1 MIMSPA
7 VCLCLFFLY
16 ICTSIIYGLDDDYIH
31 SKIDPIIA
39 NLTQDG
45 NLTIV
50 SADQTAVLYSLYT
63 STNGEKWDWRKI
75 GKIWNFTEEPV
86 NPCDDWQGVFC
97 DDIGNG
103 YGTIIAV
110 ELSEMNLK
118 GPLPNNW
125 TGLSSLINM
134 DLALNA
140 INGTIPSSIGLLQN
154 VTALDL
160 SHNFFTGT
168 IPPTYFHNLTCI
180 EWIAFGGNKLHGR
193 LPEFGNLEHLLFL
206 NLYSNQFFG
215 TIPQSIMNLK
225 NLNRLYIGENL
236 LTGSIQNITSLRKL
250 QRLSLNKNSFTQAF
264 PDNIG
269 DLEHLTYLYI
279 QDNHLTGTIPESL
292 ALNSTKLIYF
302 TCYLNYLTG
311 PLPKKGSSW
320 KDLQNFIIDDNLLT
334 GFLPNYAQYWKVLR
348 QYIVYGNYFTSTL
361 PTGLSQLSA
370 LEVILAQNNF
380 LTGNPSSAFNTTAQT
395 ILNTVDLSANYFN
408 GNLPDTVFGPSLIS
422 FTSFKTCFGGGIPQA
437 ICNAPGIQI
446 LDLDGMASQC
456 SDSVWPGI
464 PNSPQHTTVV
474 SSGIP
479 SCIWSFAN
487 LTQLRLSGNGLTG
500 SIPWQ
505 SSYGNLTDL
514 DLSYNSF
521 SGTIPDTLQ
530 SWKKLLTFN
539 LEYNKFCGD
548 ITQTGLLSYAY
559 SENEIGVTLSLSM
572 NRLSG
577 IIPLELLHAE
587 NINIVNGNLFS
598 CSEPHPPPY
607 SDPNNT
613 DYVCGSNLL
622 DISLYGLIGLGCI
635 ITIFVCLFL
644 KTVDYIFYTK
654 YQPIANEQ
662 QNNNHNNNLSRS
674 TGDSAVSGL
683 CYIRQKKLT
692 FSDIY
697 DMLYNTRGLQ
707 SLLIQSH
714 NLEVS
719 IKLQRMDRNSSR
731 SLWESVSLIFQDH
744 DLSLKI
750 FFIKILY
757 WRSKV
762 VEIIQYD
769 MTTRKELQNLI
780 QFLRSLRT
788 MRRLTIFIMLL
799 EVIITVPLYEG
810 LKYYYRTYQTQY
822 HWLISGAFLSGHPS
836 AAAILVVWGVLL
848 AISLFVIQWNIPK
861 QLEDTFTLP
870 SLISTTSY
878 AEGVNNNSMN
888 SRITSDE
895 TQKASQT
902 DEANKK
908 SNESRN
914 HSSTNKTV
922 TVRRYFESVTFLKF
936 SRSKKPEDSQ
946 DMGPVQTSTQ
956 SFAALRDTKS
966 GRETLS
972 RKTMTRL
979 TTVVKKVQEKRFW
992 VNIIALVGNGCI
1004 VLVFKTA
1011 CIYLLLVSNT
1021 SFVSKLL
1028 IEVALSSVDLIWG
1041 SIILPMIIS
1050 SLPENR
1056 STSRMLLKV
1065 FMLFF
1070 NSVIAPA
1077 LIIAVADPSCFNG
1090 LFWPQDTLTEKFRFN
1105 SCLVY
1110 STLDPS
1116 YCQLSNSWE
1125 TSLDFT
1131 PSWIYNYTCY
1141 STVLISYIPIFLL
1154 TYISLALF
1162 IPTLTIFLLS
1172 RKRRPWILKYFPGVY
1187 YIERTDRPT
1196 LKNNNN
1202 NENTATNNMNPLHG
1216 TPNETSN
1223 RSSGQQ
1229 KQPADGNNDNS
1240 FGNSHSLNS
1249 SFLKHTDL
1257 LENNYSGG
1265 KNMDSERNSDQ
1276 GSSSKGSSFSG
1287 QDPTKMVKFASS
1299 LPPSPKKAGFGSMMP
1314 SVESVDSVVITD
1326 QLLKDSKNHVI
1337 SHQHYQKEEKNK
1349 RVILF
1354 PAFILASAVHH
1365 LLILLTFGLMC
1376 PSLAVVIALVSVT
1389 TTFTW
1394 EVLVGRW
1401 IMRDQKLLGTF
1412 DERFAGP
1419 YTLKLDELCEKVCC
1433 SPRKC
1438 FFLLC
1443 YGSAAF
1449 YGLCTLDMAGDEL
1462 GWEKALFAPIVAF
1475 VVATVLYVVFKEDR
1489 TCLRPRGPST
1499 SVDQQN
1505 LKNPLSVEGAD
1516 DDVDDDEDGLE
1527 SGNGAGR
1534 RSSVQLTN
1542 RSTTS
1547 KNT

>member
-1 MIMSPA
+1 MSPA
-7 VCLCLFFLY
+7 VYLCLSFLCIY
-16 ICTSIIYGLDDDYIH
+16 TSIVYGLDDDYII
-31 SKIDPIIA
+31 SKIEPIIA
-39 NLTQDG
+39 NLTQDA

-50 SADQTAVLYSLYT
+50 SADQTAVLYSLYS
-63 STNGEKWDWRKI
+63 STHGGKWDWRKI

-103 YGTIIAV
+103 FGTIIAV

-140 INGTIPSSIGLLQN
+140 INGTIPASIGLLPN
-154 VTALDL
+154 LTALDF
-160 SHNFFTGT
+160 SRNFFTGT

-180 EWIAFGGNKLHGR
+180 EWIAFSGNKLHGR
-193 LPEFGNLEHLLFL
+193 LPEFGNLERLFYL
-206 NLYSNQFFG
+206 NLYNNQFFG
-215 TIPQSIMNLK
+215 PIPQSIMNLK

-236 LTGSIQNITSLRKL
+236 LTGSIQNITALRKL
-250 QRLSLNKNSFTQAF
+250 QRLSLNKNIFTQAF
-264 PDNIG
+264 PNNFG

-279 QDNHLTGTIPESL
+279 QENYLTGTIPQSL
-292 ALNSTKLIYF
+292 TINSTKLIYF
-302 TCYLNYLTG
+302 TCYLNDLTG
-311 PLPKKGSSW
+311 PLPKKGSNW
-320 KDLQNFIIDDNLLT
+320 KDLQNFIIDDNYLT
-334 GFLPNYAQYWKVLR
+334 GFLPNYVESWRVLR

-370 LEVILAQNNF
+370 LEVILVQNNL
-380 LTGNPSSAFNTTAQT
+380 LTGNPSSAFNSSAQN
-395 ILNTVDLSANYFN
+395 ILNTVDLSVNYFD
-408 GNLPDTVFGPSLIS
+408 GNLPDTVFGPAMLS
-422 FTSFKTCFGGGIPQA
+422 FTAFKTCFGGSLPA
-437 ICNAPGIQI
+437 SICNSQGLQI

-456 SDSVWPGI
+456 STSVWPGI
-464 PNSPQHTTVV
+464 PNSPQHTTVIT
-474 SSGIP
+474 SGIP

-500 SIPWQ
+500 SIPLQ

-521 SGTIPDTLQ
+521 SGPIPDTLQ

-548 ITQTGLLSYAY
+548 ITQTGQLTYAY
-559 SENEIGVTLSLSM
+559 DEDQIGVTLSLSM

-577 IIPLELLHAE
+577 IIPLEILNAE

-598 CSEPHPPPY
+598 CSDPHPPPY
-607 SDPNNT
+607 SDPNSN
-613 DYVCGSNLL
+613 DYVCASNLL
-622 DISLYGLIGLGCI
+622 DISLYGLIGLGGI
-635 ITIFVCLFL
+635 IVIFVCLFL
-644 KTVDYIFYTK
+644 KTIDYIFFTK
-654 YQPIANEQ
+654 YQPIGNEQ
-662 QNNNHNNNLSRS
+662 QQNNSSQNNDSNTRE
-674 TGDSAVSGL
+674 SAVTGL
-683 CYIRQKKLT
+683 CYIRQKKPSL
-692 FSDIY
+692 SEIY

-719 IKLQRMDRNSSR
+719 IKLQRMDRSSSR
-731 SLWESVSLIFQDH
+731 SLWESVSLFYQDH

-762 VEIIQYD
+762 IEIIQYD

-788 MRRLTIFIMLL
+788 IRRLTIFIMLL
-799 EVIITVPLYEG
+799 EVIITCPLYDG

-822 HWLISGAFLSGHPS
+822 RWLISGAFLSGHPS

-870 SLISTTSY
+870 SMISTSSF
-878 AEGVNNNSMN
+878 AVGENSN
-888 SRITSDE
+888 SLDSRVTSDE
-895 TQKASQT
+895 TQKTNQVDADNQ
-902 DEANKK
+902 K
-908 SNESRN
+908 SKQSSNT
-914 HSSTNKTV
+914 STNKSI
-922 TVRRYFESVTFLKF
+922 TVRRYFESITFFNF
-936 SRSKKPEDSQ
+936 SISKKDSQ
-946 DMGPVQTSTQ
+946 DTGPAQTSTQ
-956 SFAALRDTKS
+956 SFAALRDIKG

-992 VNIIALVGNGCI
+992 VNIIALLANGCI

-1011 CIYLLLVSNT
+1011 CIYLLLVSPT
-1021 SFVSKLL
+1021 SFNMKIL
-1028 IEVALSSVDLIWG
+1028 IEVALSSVDLLWG

-1050 SLPENR
+1050 NLPENR

-1090 LFWPQDTLTEKFRFN
+1090 LFWPQDTLNEKFRFN
-1105 SCLVY
+1105 SCLEY
-1110 STLDPS
+1110 STLDPN
-1116 YCQLSNSWE
+1116 YCQLSTSWE
-1125 TSLDFT
+1125 STLEFT

-1141 STVLISYIPIFLL
+1141 STVLISYIPVFLI

-1162 IPTLTIFLLS
+1162 IPTMSIFLLS
-1172 RKRRPWILKYFPGVY
+1172 RKKRPWILKYFPGVY
-1187 YIERTDRPT
+1187 YIEQSDRPA
-1196 LKNNNN
+1196 LKDKQ
-1202 NENTATNNMNPLHG
+1202 ENTATNNMNPLHG

-1229 KQPADGNNDNS
+1229 KQQNVDNS
-1240 FGNSHSLNS
+1240 FSNGHSLNS

-1257 LENNYSGG
+1257 LESNYSEG
-1265 KNMDSERNSDQ
+1265 NNTDSERNSDQ
-1276 GSSSKGSSFSG
+1276 NGSSKGSSFSG
-1287 QDPTKMVKFASS
+1287 QDPTKMVNFASS

-1337 SHQHYQKEEKNK
+1337 SHQHSQKEEKNK

-1354 PAFILASAVHH
+1354 PAFILASSVHH
-1365 LLILLTFGLMC
+1365 LLVLLTFGLMC
-1376 PSLAVVIALVSVT
+1376 PSLAVVIALVTTT

-1475 VVATVLYVVFKEDR
+1475 VVAIVLYVVFKEDR

-1505 LKNPLSVEGAD
+1505 LKNPLSMEAAD
-1516 DDVDDDEDGLE
+1516 DDIDDDEDGLE
-1527 SGNGAGR
+1527 SGNGGGR